1 MSAKTIIRL
10 ALASTL
16 TASAVLAFAQADEG
30 TLAKIAVEG
39 KDNSYV
45 MTILWQIAY
54 GIGPRLT
61 GSPELA
67 KGQKW
72 AMEEFKS
79 WGLKNV
85 HLEKW
90 GDVPVGFSRGPLQ
103 VVRMIA
109 DKPVD
114 MVFTSP
120 AWSNGTNGLV
130 RAEAVLAPA
139 TMKDFDAMKDVLK
152 GKWLVY
158 KTGGGRGAGGDPALT
173 KAIDGS
179 GIVGRIYG
187 SGNEL
192 VITSGNWTMTD
203 AAGKRVNKTFE
214 NHPGLPQVTVRKSD
228 MAAMIARFDAG
239 KKVTMEIGMDS
250 LWQRGPVPQYD
261 VVAEIP
267 GTEKLDEVVI
277 VSGHFDSW
285 NGPGSQGALDNGTG
299 SSTAMEAARILA
311 TVGAKPKRTIRFI
324 LWSGE
329 EQGLYGSQWYVK
341 AHAKELDKISAVLV
355 DDGGTNYQGGYS
367 GIESQ
372 KQMLTDAIQMSNRA
386 FPDMPQTIT
395 VSSSGRMPRGGGSDH
410 APFNANYTPGFFTKE
425 IGRSDYNFVHHTQH
439 DRYELAI
446 PEYLVQSATNHALVS
461 YFLACAPT
469 MLPREAK
476 PMPEKATPP
485 AKG

>member
-1 MSAKTIIRL
+1 MSLLRIS
-10 ALASTL
+10 LASAFAAT
-16 TASAVLAFAQADEG
+16 SVGAFAQADQG
-30 TLAKIAVEG
+30 TLAKIAMEG
-39 KDNSYV
+39 KENSYV

-72 AMEEFKS
+72 AMEQFKS

-90 GDVPVGFSRGPLQ
+90 GEVPVGSSRGPLQ
-103 VVRMIA
+103 VVRLIGE
-109 DKPVD
+109 KPID

-120 AWSNGTNGLV
+120 SWSNGTNGLE
-130 RAEAVLAPA
+130 RGEAVLAPT
-139 TMKDFDAMKDVLK
+139 TMEEFNKVKNTLK

-158 KTGGGRGAGGDPALT
+158 KTGRGGGAANELSKAL
-173 KAIDGS
+173 DES
-179 GIVGRIYG
+179 GILGRIYG
-187 SGNEL
+187 SSNEL
-192 VITSGNWTMTD
+192 VITSGTWTMTD
-203 AAGKRVNKTFE
+203 ASGKRVNKTYD
-214 NHPGLPQVTVRKSD
+214 NHPGLPQVQVRKSD
-228 MAAMIARFDAG
+228 MAEIIARFDAG
-239 KKVTMEIGMDS
+239 KKVTMEIGMDN
-250 LWQRGPVPQYD
+250 LWQKGPVPQYD

-267 GTEKLDEVVI
+267 GIEKPDEVVI

-355 DDGGTNYQGGYS
+355 DDGGTNYQGGYV

-372 KQMLTDAIQMSNRA
+372 KEMLTEAIQMSIRA

-395 VSSSGRMPRGGGSDH
+395 TTSNGKMPRGGGSDH
-410 APFNANYTPGFFTKE
+410 APFNAAYTPGFFTKE
-425 IGRSDYNFVHHTQH
+425 VGRSDYNFVHHTQH
-439 DRYELAI
+439 DRYDKAI

-461 YFLACAPT
+461 FYLACAPT
-469 MLPREAK
+469 LLPREPK
-476 PMPEKATPP
+476 PAPEKTDP
-485 AKG
+485 AKKG